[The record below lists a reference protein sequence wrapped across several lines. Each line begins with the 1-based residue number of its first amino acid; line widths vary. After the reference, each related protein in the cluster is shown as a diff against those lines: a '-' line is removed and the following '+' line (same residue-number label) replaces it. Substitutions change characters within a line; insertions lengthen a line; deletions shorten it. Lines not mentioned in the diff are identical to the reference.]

1 MLLLQLP
8 KHEAPL
14 KWPMYLSPNFD
25 TCLVCSLT
33 APDVVSGNCDIYRSV
48 FISEV
53 SAVMWQSGNNP
64 HTLMSTTSRPV
75 PKKPLS
81 NGHIWLREK
90 EKTCHCRT
98 WNIHLFSY
106 LNSFMDGKQ
115 SSASQIFS
123 EWRITLMC
131 WCSYNTFFSG
141 FSLVL
146 SVCALTFVGTI

>member
-53 SAVMWQSGNNP
+53 SAVMWQSGNKS

-75 PKKPLS
+75 PKKKRYQTATFDFVKKRKLVIVARETFICF
-81 NGHIWLREK
+81 HIWTHSWTENNQARVKYSLNE
-90 EKTCHCRT
+90 ESPWCVDVST
-98 WNIHLFSY
+98 IH
-106 LNSFMDGKQ
+106 
-115 SSASQIFS
+115 SS
-123 EWRITLMC
+123 L
-131 WCSYNTFFSG
+131 G
-141 FSLVL
+141 
-146 SVCALTFVGTI
+146 SV